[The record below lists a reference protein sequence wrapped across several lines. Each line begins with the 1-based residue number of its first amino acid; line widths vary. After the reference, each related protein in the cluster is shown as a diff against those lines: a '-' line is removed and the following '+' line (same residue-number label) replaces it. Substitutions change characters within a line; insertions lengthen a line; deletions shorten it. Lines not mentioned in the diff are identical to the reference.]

1 VATLALS
8 RAPADR
14 AVAIVRYAAEPTGAN
29 PSAAL
34 LNPITIRFD
43 CGRFV
48 EAPLVVAAS
57 PTCSGDREKV
67 APNGFTAMA
76 VTVPMI
82 VGPFPATNDTDAPPI
97 CALVT
102 VRTCGPTAGDNV
114 QWTEDSPLLS
124 VVDVVALSDPP
135 PTTVHLSETPLTDFD
150 APSSTRTT
158 SAESSAVATF
168 ADWLL
173 PDTTTIDVGVCGI
186 VGESWQARS
195 AAAVNATAVVA
206 RKLMD

>member
-1 VATLALS
+1 
-8 RAPADR
+8 
-14 AVAIVRYAAEPTGAN
+14 
-29 PSAAL
+29 
-34 LNPITIRFD
+34 
-43 CGRFV
+43 
-48 EAPLVVAAS
+48 
-57 PTCSGDREKV
+57 
-67 APNGFTAMA
+67 MA

-102 VRTCGPTAGDNV
+102 VTTCGPTAGDNV

>member
-1 VATLALS
+1 M
-8 RAPADR
+8 
-14 AVAIVRYAAEPTGAN
+14 
-29 PSAAL
+29 
-34 LNPITIRFD
+34 
-43 CGRFV
+43 
-48 EAPLVVAAS
+48 PLVLAAN

-67 APNGFTAMA
+67 APNGFTAID

-82 VGPFPATNDTDAPPI
+82 VGPFPATNDVDAPPI

-102 VRTCGPTAGDNV
+102 VTTCGPTAGDNV
-114 QWTEDSPLLS
+114 HWTEDNPLLS

-135 PTTVHLSETPLTDFD
+135 PTTVHLSETPLTDFP

-173 PDTTTIDVGVCGI
+173 PDTTTIDVGVWGT

-195 AAAVNATAVVA
+195 AAAVKATAVVA

>member
-1 VATLALS
+1 MRFESRRRGTADALAL
-8 RAPADR
+8 RALFANAAPS
-14 AVAIVRYAAEPTGAN
+14 VA
-29 PSAAL
+29 
-34 LNPITIRFD
+34 
-43 CGRFV
+43 
-48 EAPLVVAAS
+48 
-57 PTCSGDREKV
+57 REKLG
-67 APNGFTAMA
+67 AKGFTAID

-82 VGPFPATNDTDAPPI
+82 VGPFPATKDTDAPPI

-102 VRTCGPTAGDNV
+102 VTTCAPTAGDNV
-114 QWTEDSPLLS
+114 HWTEDNPLLS

-135 PTTVHLSETPLTDFD
+135 PTAVHLSETPLTDFP

-173 PDTTTIDVGVCGI
+173 PDTRTIDAGVCGT